1 MSVCVDL
8 TCVDNWQFSDNL
20 VGWSISSYCKS
31 QQDRIETDASMMGR
45 AEVKTTGLDTND
57 CWSIEIMHW
66 KSRDERKWRSLTC
79 WPGSVRGYGVR
90 EKEPDEK
97 MGPVW
102 CHRADLPLTSKGGGW
117 WLGTS
122 VMPGDQSWVTRVSRL
137 GELETPGA
145 GRAPTCG
152 YWWLQG
158 DQRLGELQLGPSCVG
173 SIFPP
178 QSGWEGDGAQLLL
191 LPGSTVP
198 ELPNI
203 LLITS
208 SCRTDGWWAS

>member
-1 MSVCVDL
+1 
-8 TCVDNWQFSDNL
+8 
-20 VGWSISSYCKS
+20 
-31 QQDRIETDASMMGR
+31 MGR

-66 KSRDERKWRSLTC
+66 KSRDERKWRSSTFGLVLYMGTE
-79 WPGSVRGYGVR
+79 S
-90 EKEPDEK
+90 EKK
-97 MGPVW
+97 SQMRKCGMIW
-102 CHRADLPLTSKGGGW
+102 ADLPLTSKGGGR
-117 WLGTS
+117 WLGTR

>member
-1 MSVCVDL
+1 M
-8 TCVDNWQFSDNL
+8 
-20 VGWSISSYCKS
+20 I
-31 QQDRIETDASMMGR
+31 GR

-122 VMPGDQSWVTRVSRL
+122 VMPGDQSWVTRVSREDSPDWVSWKL
-137 GELETPGA
+137 LEQA
-145 GRAPTCG
+145 GRPPAGTDDSRGTRDWVSSNWAPVVWVPSSPRSQGGRMMGHNLNNNQVVHCQMTC
-152 YWWLQG
+152 LQ
-158 DQRLGELQLGPSCVG
+158 
-173 SIFPP
+173 FY
-178 QSGWEGDGAQLLL
+178 
-191 LPGSTVP
+191 
-198 ELPNI
+198 
-203 LLITS
+203 
-208 SCRTDGWWAS
+208 